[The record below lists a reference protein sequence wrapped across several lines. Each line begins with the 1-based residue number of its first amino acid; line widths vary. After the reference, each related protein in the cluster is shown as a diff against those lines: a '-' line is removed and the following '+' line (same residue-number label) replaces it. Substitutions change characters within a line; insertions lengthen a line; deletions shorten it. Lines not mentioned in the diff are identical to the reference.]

1 MRQVSGCAT
10 PRPWPWDVQLLYKP
24 DSLAQ
29 PGPLLPCCDPD
40 TAGTGSADMPAECC
54 CRLHSQSCCLSVLQM
69 IVHGIS
75 QVLRPNLTKT
85 APAAAKPSSGRRL
98 LRRLLQFRPGSG
110 PSVTSNSLTAT
121 QNSIRAAVD
130 GTQDVATAT
139 AVGGRTAGA
148 ASSRCWNC
156 LVNSD
161 PFTRGH

>member
-1 MRQVSGCAT
+1 
-10 PRPWPWDVQLLYKP
+10 
-24 DSLAQ
+24 
-29 PGPLLPCCDPD
+29 
-40 TAGTGSADMPAECC
+40 
-54 CRLHSQSCCLSVLQM
+54 M

-75 QVLRPNLTKT
+75 QVLRPDLTKA
-85 APAAAKPSSGRRL
+85 APTAAKPSSGHRL

-139 AVGGRTAGA
+139 AVGGASAGA
-148 ASSRCWNC
+148 ASHRCWNC